1 LLLFAK
7 SSFALGELQED
18 KATLRHHL
26 EVVWR
31 RTGKKPQQL
40 QEAPELPES
49 VAHIWSWYVELSRKR
64 QAAMSGVA
72 PLLESEIGWFFA
84 NRGITPE
91 LWELDAINALDRS
104 AIESYKTD

>member
-1 LLLFAK
+1 
-7 SSFALGELQED
+7 
-18 KATLRHHL
+18 
-26 EVVWR
+26 
-31 RTGKKPQQL
+31 
-40 QEAPELPES
+40 
-49 VAHIWSWYVELSRKR
+49 
-64 QAAMSGVA
+64 MSGVA